1 MAKLSDFWNALIP
14 KRINPLA
21 ARPVSKTYDCREL
34 PTSFGKLGAGAGKGL
49 MMVFVPPEANFAKVN
64 DAWQKLSAPGRT
76 VMAISS
82 TGALCAQKG
91 RSAYCAT
98 NGPQGS
104 WLWLPEQ
111 IVARHEVHI
120 IDLQAPRGAGVSQRI
135 AGIRAQLDRLQVSMP
150 LSAEQTFAMIYC
162 DGLSSSEGF
171 LMQAWYD
178 SGRFPCLAI
187 GGSAG
192 GRTDF
197 QDTWM
202 ATGNQLL
209 QNKAVIVFCQMAKGK
224 SFAPFKSQNFQPTSQ
239 SWLVAEADPVARTVN
254 SLFDAKGRQQP
265 VTKVLAEYL
274 RCQPEQLEQKLKGK
288 TFGVKV
294 ADEYFIRSVAK
305 IDADSLSFFCD
316 LEFGDRLYL
325 LEAGDFVAATRK
337 DWDKFVAKQGKPVG
351 LLLNDCLLR
360 RLNNPESLPAAELFD
375 GVPAAGFSSFGEI
388 FGVPINQTLSALAF
402 FDHDVKAMSRFP
414 IEYADYAGHYA
425 QRSLR
430 RWEALHTLQ
439 TEVIDK
445 VIDYQQEISP
455 VIKTFPLLEKATSR
469 QSEALDMAG
478 INIGEIGDAATVTL
492 QAQDELGWEIGELE
506 KISHGITQIT
516 SGISTIADQTNLLAL
531 NAAVEAARA
540 GSAGRGFAVV
550 AEEVRRLARSS
561 KEQADATRASI
572 NETVA
577 TIARIKKTASKTVA
591 TTEDMAQKSLSARG
605 QIATLSEQNSAE
617 RNGMAE
623 NIDRLK
629 NAADGMDAMHRAVAQ
644 LTVLQELVR
653 S

>member
-1 MAKLSDFWNALIP
+1 MAKITSLWNALIP
-14 KRINPLA
+14 AKLNPLA
-21 ARPVSKTYDCREL
+21 GRPVSNTYDCRAL
-34 PTSFGKLGAGAGKGL
+34 PTSFSSLGAGGGKGL
-49 MMVFVPPEANFAKVN
+49 MMVFVPPEADFARVN
-64 DAWQKLSAPGRT
+64 EAWQKLSTPGRT
-76 VMAISS
+76 ILVLSS

-111 IVARHEVHI
+111 TVARHEVHT
-120 IDLQAPRGAGVSQRI
+120 IDLQAPRGASVSQRI
-135 AGIRAQLDRLQVSMP
+135 AGIRAQLDRLQVTMS
-150 LSAEQTFAMIYC
+150 LSAEETFAMIYC
-162 DGLSSSEGF
+162 DGLSASEGF

-197 QDTWM
+197 QNTWM
-202 ATGNQLL
+202 ATNGQLL
-209 QNKAVIVFCQMAKGK
+209 QNKAVIVFCRMAKGK

-239 SWLVAEADPVARTVN
+239 SWLVAEADPVARTVT
-254 SLFDAKGRQQP
+254 SLFDASGRQQP
-265 VTKVLAEYL
+265 IVKVLADYL
-274 RCQPEQLEQKLKGK
+274 RCQPDQLEQKLKGK

-305 IDADSLSFFCD
+305 IDAASLSFFCD

-325 LEAGDFVAATRK
+325 LEAGDFVSATRK
-337 DWDKFVAKQGKPVG
+337 DWDRFVATHGKPVG

-402 FDHDVKAMSRFP
+402 FDRDVKAMSRFP

-439 TEVIDK
+439 TDVIEK
-445 VIDYQQEISP
+445 VIDYQQQIGP
-455 VIKTFPLLEKATSR
+455 VMQSFPLLEKATSR
-469 QSEALDMAG
+469 QSDALDVAG
-478 INIGEIGDAATVTL
+478 VNIGAIGEAATVTL
-492 QAQDELGWEIGELE
+492 RAQDELDAQIGELE
-506 KISHGITQIT
+506 KISLGITQIT

-561 KEQADATRASI
+561 KEQADATRESI

-577 TIARIKKTASKTVA
+577 TIARIKQTASKTVA
-591 TTEDMAQKSLSARG
+591 TTEDMAQKSLSASG
-605 QIATLSEQNSAE
+605 QIASLSEQNSAE
-617 RNGMAE
+617 RSGMAE
-623 NIDRLK
+623 SLDRMK
-629 NAADGMDAMHRAVAQ
+629 NAADGMDAMHKAVAQ

>member
-1 MAKLSDFWNALIP
+1 MSKITDIWTALLP
-14 KRINPLA
+14 KCLNPLA
-21 ARPVSKTYDCREL
+21 ARPVSKTYDCRSL
-34 PTSFGKLGAGAGKGL
+34 PTSFKQLGAGSGAGL
-49 MMVFVPPEANFAKVN
+49 LMVFVPPEADFAKMN
-64 DAWQKLSAPGRT
+64 AAWQKLSKPERT
-76 VMAISS
+76 VLVLSS

-91 RSAYCAT
+91 KSTYCAT

-104 WLWLPEQ
+104 WLWLPNHM
-111 IVARHEVHI
+111 VARHEVHT
-120 IDLQAPRGAGVSQRI
+120 IDLNMPVTANVTQRI
-135 AGIRAQLDRLQVSMP
+135 ASIRAQLDRLQVTMS

-197 QDTWM
+197 TGTWM
-202 ATGNQLL
+202 ATNQQIL
-209 QNKAVIVFCQMAKGK
+209 QNKAVIVFCKMAKGK
-224 SFAPFKSQNFQPTSQ
+224 SFAPFKSQNFQPTAQ
-239 SWLVAEADPVARTVN
+239 SWLVAEADPVARTVT
-254 SLFDAKGRQQP
+254 SLFNAKGHQQP
-265 VTKVLAEYL
+265 VVHALCEYL
-274 RCQPEQLEQKLKGK
+274 KCQPAQLEEKLKGK

-305 IDADSLSFFCD
+305 IEADSLSFFCD

-325 LEAGDFVAATRK
+325 LEAYDFVSATNR
-337 DWDKFVAKQGKPVG
+337 DWEKFVASKGKPAG

-360 RLNNPESLPAAELFD
+360 RVNNPESLPSAELFD
-375 GVPAAGFSSFGEI
+375 GIPAAGFSSFGEI

-402 FDHDVKAMSRFP
+402 FDHDVKAMTRFP

-439 TEVIDK
+439 TDVIDK
-445 VIDYQQEISP
+445 VINYQEEISP
-455 VIKTFPLLEKATSR
+455 VIKTFPLLEQATNR
-469 QSEALDMAG
+469 QSAALDIAG
-478 INIGEIGDAATVTL
+478 VNIGAIGDAATITL
-492 QAQDELGWEIGELE
+492 AAQDQLGMEIGELE
-506 KISHGITQIT
+506 KISMGITQIT

-540 GSAGRGFAVV
+540 GAAGRGFAVV

-561 KEQADATRASI
+561 KEQADATRNSI

-577 TIARIKKTASKTVA
+577 TIGRIRKTASKTVA
-591 TTEDMAQKSLSARG
+591 TTEDMAQKSESARG
-605 QIATLSEQNSAE
+605 QINTLSEQNAAE
-617 RNGMAE
+617 RQGMAE
-623 NIDRLK
+623 NIGRLK
-629 NAADGMDAMHRAVAQ
+629 NAAGGMDAMHKAVAQ
-644 LTVLQELVR
+644 LTVLQDLVR

>member
-1 MAKLSDFWNALIP
+1 MSKLTDFCNALLP
-14 KRINPLA
+14 KRLNPVA
-21 ARPVSKTYDCREL
+21 ARPVSKPYDCRSL
-34 PTSFGKLGAGAGKGL
+34 PTSFRQLGAGSGGGL
-49 MMVFVPPEANFAKVN
+49 LMVFVPPEADFAKVN
-64 DAWQKLSAPGRT
+64 AAWQKMSTPKRT
-76 VMAISS
+76 VLALSS

-91 RSAYCAT
+91 KSTYCAT
-98 NGPQGS
+98 GGPQGS

-111 IVARHEVHI
+111 MVAEHEVHTV
-120 IDLQAPRGAGVSQRI
+120 DLKMPAGASVSQRI
-135 AGIRAQLDRLQVSMP
+135 AHIRTQLDRLQVGMA
-150 LSAEQTFAMIYC
+150 LSGEQTFAMIYC

-197 QDTWM
+197 SATWM
-202 ATGNQLL
+202 ATNAQIL
-209 QNKAVIVFCQMAKGK
+209 QNKAVIVFCKMARGK
-224 SFAPFKSQNFQPTSQ
+224 SFAPFKSQNFQPTAH
-239 SWLVAEADPVARTVN
+239 SWLVAEADPVARTVT
-254 SLFDAKGRQQP
+254 SLFDAGGRQQP
-265 VTKVLAEYL
+265 VVQVIAEHL
-274 RCQPEQLEQKLKGK
+274 KCQPAQLEEKLKGK

-294 ADEYFIRSVAK
+294 GEEYFIRSVAK
-305 IDADSLSFFCD
+305 ITPGNLSFFCD

-325 LEAGDFVAATRK
+325 LEARDFVSATQR
-337 DWDKFVAKQGKPVG
+337 DWDKFISGKGKPAG

-360 RLNNPESLPAAELFD
+360 RLNNPESLPSAELFD

-402 FDHDVKAMSRFP
+402 FDHDVRAMTRFP
-414 IEYADYAGHYA
+414 VEYADYAGHYA

-445 VIDYQQEISP
+445 VISYQEEIGP
-455 VIKTFPLLEKATSR
+455 VIETFPLLEQATNR
-469 QSEALDMAG
+469 QSAALDIAG
-478 INIGEIGDAATVTL
+478 VNIGAIGNAATTTL
-492 QAQDELGWEIGELE
+492 KAQDELGSEISELE
-506 KISHGITQIT
+506 KISLGITQIT
-516 SGISTIADQTNLLAL
+516 SGISMIADQTNLLAL

-540 GSAGRGFAVV
+540 GAAGRGFAVV

-561 KEQADATRASI
+561 KEQADATRNSI

-577 TIARIKKTASKTVA
+577 TIARIKKTASRTVA
-591 TTEDMAQKSLSARG
+591 TTEDMAQKSLSAQG
-605 QIATLSEQNSAE
+605 QISTLSEQNATE
-617 RNGMAE
+617 RQGMTE
-623 NIDRLK
+623 NINRLK
-629 NAADGMDAMHRAVAQ
+629 NAAGGMDAMHKAVAQ